1 MWKFPLKATSLK
13 FIMCTSIYTFS
24 SSSSFSCPY
33 ITRHSNVDLP
43 LFNGFLPGSP
53 VAWSPFP
60 ICSFTW
66 SFPFRAFFVYQLYLQ
81 HSNQMHIHNWIQIRV
96 GADKSL
102 DRPISRCRRA
112 ESIVS
117 LDRGVYSCVE
127 LQVCSC
133 YRVWKEA
140 CQVTRAVSTTSRR
153 ELSSSFFPAKQ
164 GAEGNS
170 HHSDRNIRR
179 TCTIVYHRQK
189 LGGPV

>member
-66 SFPFRAFFVYQLYLQ
+66 SFPSVIFSYGEYIFNIGTKWPYTIDYICYLLNLSNIFRLL
-81 HSNQMHIHNWIQIRV
+81 
-96 GADKSL
+96 SL
-102 DRPISRCRRA
+102 ANPSA
-112 ESIVS
+112 YFNV
-117 LDRGVYSCVE
+117 VTFVE
-127 LQVCSC
+127 LQGVTK
-133 YRVWKEA
+133 YRFLVLKRYL
-140 CQVTRAVSTTSRR
+140 Q
-153 ELSSSFFPAKQ
+153 LIKQ
-164 GAEGNS
+164 NLT
-170 HHSDRNIRR
+170 HCFTLKIL
-179 TCTIVYHRQK
+179 IK
-189 LGGPV
+189 